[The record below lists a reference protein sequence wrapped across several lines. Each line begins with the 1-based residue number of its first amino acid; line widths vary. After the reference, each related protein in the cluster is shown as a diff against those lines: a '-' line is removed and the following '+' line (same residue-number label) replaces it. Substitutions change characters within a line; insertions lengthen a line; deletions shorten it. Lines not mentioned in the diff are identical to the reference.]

1 MNESS
6 FLGTGWS
13 FPPVFDNA
21 NYQLQLSSGE
31 SNINQSIDLLMK
43 TPRGSRSLMPNYGCD
58 LCRYLFCRLDATL
71 QEEIIQSV
79 KTTLLNS
86 EPRISVEDVDISL
99 SEDGSIATL
108 SISYKIKQTNT
119 RHNHVFPFSLLEGT
133 HLPVSQL

>member
-1 MNESS
+1 MQDSS

-43 TPRGSRSLMPNYGCD
+43 TPRGSRSLMPSYGCD

-86 EPRISVEDVDISL
+86 EPRISVEDVNIAL
-99 SEDGSIATL
+99 SEDGSTATL
-108 SISYKIKQTNT
+108 SISYKVKLTNT
-119 RHNHVFPFSLLEGT
+119 RHNHVFPFSLLEGSN
-133 HLPVSQL
+133 LSVSQL